1 MIIKVTFESGP
12 RLYAYQCPYAVAVGQ
27 KVIVDSPSMG
37 YVVVEVAEVDAKDDN
52 KATKRVVNTIDD
64 TDYKNHLNKLE
75 RTKQIKAK
83 LEQKKKEVEELYLWE
98 MLAEK
103 DEDAKAL
110 LDELKS
116 L

>member
-12 RLYAYQCPYAVAVGQ
+12 KLYAYQCPYDVEVGQ

-37 YVVVEVAEVDAKDDN
+37 YVVVEVAEVDVEDD

-83 LEQKKKEVEELYLWE
+83 LEQKKKEVEELYIWE

-103 DEDAKAL
+103 DDDAKAL